1 MLQLRNCI
9 CLRLKA
15 VAKPYRIRSEHC
27 HTGENLKNLL
37 REPLPEHAPLKT
49 MLNDAFL
56 SISKSRI

>member
-37 REPLPEHAPLKT
+37 REPLPEQAPLKT
-49 MLNDAFL
+49 MLNDAF
-56 SISKSRI
+56 